1 MVKRAAFL
9 CVMGLALSS
18 DAGDR
23 LAMRVSPKMSLEPA
37 FVTVRAVVEANPENR
52 LLEIIAESPDFYRS
66 SSIQLDGAS
75 APRLN
80 IFELKN
86 LPTGTYEVTSV
97 LVGTGGHRTAVSQ
110 VFRVAPAPGSS
121 R

>member
-1 MVKRAAFL
+1 MVKRTVFL

-18 DAGDR
+18 DAGER
-23 LAMRVSPKMSLEPA
+23 LSMRVTPKMALEPA
-37 FVTVRAVVEANPENR
+37 LVTVRTVVEANAENR
-52 LLEIIAESPDFYRS
+52 ILEVSAESADYYRS
-66 SSIQLDGAS
+66 SAIQLDGAS

-80 IFELKN
+80 VFELKN

-97 LVGTGGHRTAVSQ
+97 LVGTGGHRTAVTQ
-110 VFRVAPAPGSS
+110 LVRVAAAAGS

>member
-1 MVKRAAFL
+1 MVKRTVFL

-18 DAGDR
+18 DAGER
-23 LAMRVSPKMSLEPA
+23 LSMRVTPKMALEPA
-37 FVTVRAVVEANPENR
+37 LVTVRTTVEANAENR
-52 LLEIIAESPDFYRS
+52 LLEVVAESADYYRS
-66 SSIQLDGAS
+66 SAIQLDGAS

-80 IFELKN
+80 VFELKN

-97 LVGTGGHRTAVSQ
+97 LVGTGGHRTAVTQ
-110 VFRVAPAPGSS
+110 LVRVAAVGGS

>member
-1 MVKRAAFL
+1 MVKRTVFL

-18 DAGDR
+18 DAGER
-23 LAMRVSPKMSLEPA
+23 LSMRVTPKMALEPA
-37 FVTVRAVVEANPENR
+37 LVTVRTIVEANAENR
-52 LLEIIAESPDFYRS
+52 LLEVVAESADYYRS
-66 SSIQLDGAS
+66 SAIQLDGAS

-80 IFELKN
+80 VIELKN

-97 LVGTGGHRTAVSQ
+97 LVGTGGHRTAVTQ
-110 VFRVAPAPGSS
+110 LVRVAAAPGSA

>member
-1 MVKRAAFL
+1 MVKRTVFL

-18 DAGDR
+18 DAGER
-23 LAMRVSPKMSLEPA
+23 LSMRVTPKMALEPA
-37 FVTVRAVVEANPENR
+37 LVTVRTTVEANPENR
-52 LLEIIAESPDFYRS
+52 LLEVVAESADYYRS
-66 SSIQLDGAS
+66 SAIQLDGAS

-80 IFELKN
+80 VFELKN

-97 LVGTGGHRTAVSQ
+97 LVGTGGHRTVVTQ
-110 VFRVAPAPGSS
+110 LVRVAAAAGS

>member
-1 MVKRAAFL
+1 MVKRTVFL

-18 DAGDR
+18 DAGGR
-23 LAMRVSPKMSLEPA
+23 LTMRVSPRMALEPA
-37 FVTVRAVVEANPENR
+37 LVTVRTVIEADAENR
-52 LLEIIAESPDFYRS
+52 LLEIVAESSDYYRS
-66 SSIQLDGAS
+66 SSIQLDGAI

-80 IFELKN
+80 VFELKN

-110 VFRVAPAPGSS
+110 VIRVAAAPGSH
-121 R
+121 

>member
-1 MVKRAAFL
+1 MLKRTVFL

-18 DAGDR
+18 DAGER
-23 LAMRVSPKMSLEPA
+23 LSMRVTPKMALEPA
-37 FVTVRAVVEANPENR
+37 LVTVRTVVEANAENR
-52 LLEIIAESPDFYRS
+52 LLEVSAESADYYRS
-66 SSIQLDGAS
+66 SAIQLDGAS

-80 IFELKN
+80 VFELKN

-97 LVGTGGHRTAVSQ
+97 LVGTGGHRTAVTQ
-110 VFRVAPAPGSS
+110 LVRVAAVAGS